1 MIFTV
6 NAIIW
11 VLGIPNGGTSL
22 ENSIWDEIGQTI
34 EPMFAP
40 LGLDWKFT
48 VAILM
53 SFLAREVFVGAL
65 GTMMGLEDDGT
76 MEDGLVERLQSA
88 DMPLG
93 TSIGLLVFYVFAMQ
107 CVSTLAVLRQ
117 EIGNLKTPVLIFMG
131 YNLLAYVLA
140 LVCVWT
146 IG

>member
-1 MIFTV
+1 
-6 NAIIW
+6 
-11 VLGIPNGGTSL
+11 
-22 ENSIWDEIGQTI
+22 
-34 EPMFAP
+34 
-40 LGLDWKFT
+40 
-48 VAILM
+48 M

-65 GTMMGLEDDGT
+65 GTIMGLADNGSDDGS
-76 MEDGLVERLQSA
+76 MEDGLVERLQTA
-88 DMPLG
+88 EMPLG

-107 CVSTLAVLRQ
+107 CVSTLAVLKQ

>member
-1 MIFTV
+1 M
-6 NAIIW
+6 
-11 VLGIPNGGTSL
+11 GT
-22 ENSIWDEIGQTI
+22 IGQTI

-117 EIGNLKTPVLIFMG
+117 EIGNLKTPVFIFMG

-140 LVCVWT
+140 LVCVWM